1 MGRISEPGDSAVQ
14 VRTFAIPNH
23 EKSKPE
29 HTVVTEVLMLTGLP
43 IAAMR
48 TAPDKSNDSLSEEI
62 VRRVA
67 VDQELDGVGRR
78 VYPAR
83 RAVSMP

>member
-1 MGRISEPGDSAVQ
+1 
-14 VRTFAIPNH
+14 
-23 EKSKPE
+23 
-29 HTVVTEVLMLTGLP
+29 MLTGLP